1 MNSMAPSTDA
11 VMWSLIHAARAV
23 EQRIESALD
32 AVQLSLPK
40 FTVLTTLVDAGIP
53 LTLSELAA
61 RSSCVRSNMTQLIDR
76 LETDGLVRRVD
87 DPHDRRSV
95 RAELTP
101 VGRERQTAGARQMDT
116 VRDQFAALLPDA
128 ADLPALCR
136 AFAALS

>member
-11 VMWSLIHAARAV
+11 VMWSLIHAARAI

-32 AVQLSLPK
+32 VVQLSLPK
-40 FTVLTTLVDAGIP
+40 FTVLSTLVEAGIP

-76 LETDGLVRRVD
+76 LETDGLVRRID

-116 VRDQFAALLPDA
+116 VRDQFAALLPDG
-128 ADLPALCR
+128 ADLGALCR
-136 AFAALS
+136 TFAALN

>member
-1 MNSMAPSTDA
+1 
-11 VMWSLIHAARAV
+11 MWSLIHAARAI
-23 EQRIESALD
+23 EQRIESALEV
-32 AVQLSLPK
+32 VQLSLPK

-76 LETDGLVRRVD
+76 LEADGLVRRVD

-101 VGRERQTAGARQMDT
+101 LGRERQTAGARQMDT
-116 VRDQFAALLPDA
+116 VRDQFAALLPDN
-128 ADLPALCR
+128 ADLVALCR
-136 AFAALS
+136 TCTALN